1 METLKI
7 IQTLSK
13 IGRDFSKI
21 VFICCLVGFGGCA
34 IGILS
39 LGFGGEIFKLGGIT
53 IHSMIEGHSSMSMPT
68 IYTIMAVGM
77 VLCVAEAVLSK
88 FAELYFKNELADG
101 NPFTL
106 RGAKELMRLGILTIA
121 IPLGT
126 VIVCSIG
133 VSIAD
138 NFFPE
143 IEKLS
148 YDGYSSVGLGVMMI
162 VSSLLCRYG
171 AKMCDEKAA
180 LESIEHEEE
189 G

>member
-1 METLKI
+1 MDTLKI

-13 IGRDFSKI
+13 IGRDFSKV
-21 VFICCLVGFGGCA
+21 VFICCLVGFGGCV

-53 IHSMIEGHSSMSMPT
+53 IHSVIEGHSSMSMPT
-68 IYTIMAVGM
+68 IYTTM
-77 VLCVAEAVLSK
+77 VV
-88 FAELYFKNELADG
+88 
-101 NPFTL
+101 
-106 RGAKELMRLGILTIA
+106 
-121 IPLGT
+121 GT

-148 YDGYSSVGLGVMMI
+148 YPLWKVLNTKKKV
-162 VSSLLCRYG
+162 
-171 AKMCDEKAA
+171 EK
-180 LESIEHEEE
+180 L
-189 G
+189 